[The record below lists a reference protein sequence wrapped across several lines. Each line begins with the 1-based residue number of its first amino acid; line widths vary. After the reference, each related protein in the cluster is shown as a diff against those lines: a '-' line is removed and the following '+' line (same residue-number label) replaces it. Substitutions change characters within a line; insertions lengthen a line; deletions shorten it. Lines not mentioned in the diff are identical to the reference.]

1 MADVL
6 DDLSVR
12 PFDDSD
18 ATELTELLHEAYA
31 ELGAMGLNF
40 TAIDQSVDTTRKR
53 ARGGCCLVAER
64 DGRIIATL
72 TMSLPPSRGLQ
83 RLTPEAAVPARAWL
97 NQVAVAPDARGMG
110 IARDLWR
117 RGRGWALGQGATS
130 VGVDTAQPA
139 EHLVGIYTR
148 WGFDHV
154 DTVHWD
160 GKTYDSVV
168 MTRALSA

>member
-1 MADVL
+1 MQGQL
-6 DDLSVR
+6 NVR
-12 PFDDSD
+12 PFADSD
-18 ATELTELLHEAYA
+18 AEELTDLLHRAYA
-31 ELGAMGLNF
+31 ELGALGLNF
-40 TAIDQSVDTTRKR
+40 TAIDQSVETTRQR
-53 ARGGCCLVAER
+53 SRGGCCLVAER
-64 DGRIIATL
+64 GGRLIATL

-97 NQVAVAPDARGMG
+97 NQVAVSPEARGLG

-117 RGRGWALGQGATS
+117 RGRAWAIDEGATT

-139 EHLVGIYTR
+139 AHLVELYAR
-148 WGFDHV
+148 WGFAQV

-168 MTRALSA
+168 MTRALAR